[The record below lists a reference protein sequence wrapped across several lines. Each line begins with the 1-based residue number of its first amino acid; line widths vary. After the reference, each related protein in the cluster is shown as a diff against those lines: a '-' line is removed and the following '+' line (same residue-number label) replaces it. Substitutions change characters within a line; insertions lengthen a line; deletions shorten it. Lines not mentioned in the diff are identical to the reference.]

1 MDFFAQIGTGMS
13 RFIFWSSSFLTE
25 DQVPG
30 WISILILAALLLAIV
45 ALIISSRRKL
55 NALQWLEGEVC
66 AARDEADFARKVN
79 KISQEAKKVRTQKGY
94 THITAAWDEFR
105 ETFLED
111 RGGEH
116 PVLRNSV
123 RPSSFFNLEDL
134 HFGPGFFRYL
144 PGLFVTVGL
153 LLTFLGLISAL
164 QQITGL
170 SNASP
175 EDMRISLDRLLGAAS
190 AKFIMSLTGL
200 FASIVFTIVLR
211 VLMSQ
216 VERRIHSLCADLE
229 NRLSFISL
237 ESVAMEQLEI
247 ARGQKDSFL
256 EIGTT
261 LVSELGESL
270 SRQIPESIAS
280 SISTTM
286 APLLENIGK
295 VGADGL
301 GDMVNNLSKQFSQ
314 DVASALSDVSNQLST
329 AGDKIASLSDRMDQ
343 SSGQMGKEM
352 ESSVSKLAAAA
363 EDLSGRL
370 ASAAETTDGALN
382 AGAERLL
389 GIMNET
395 LEGIRHNTAE
405 GTEALKEAAA
415 DMRASA
421 GNFRQELNEAAS
433 SGSNAVRAQMEG
445 AANKAE
451 RDISNAGSTVA
462 DQVAKSGH
470 DLLSAAA
477 DFREKTRA
485 DLLDPISSVV
495 EQLGQMTAQLQD
507 GSGQIATA
515 ASHIKSGGEVT
526 RSAAEN
532 LSLVSQELKAT
543 AEPIKNSVER
553 IESATTG
560 LARST
565 AEATE
570 TVTRSSRETAENAA
584 RVLDAAK
591 AALSAEQE
599 LIESSLTKLGEA
611 LDKMQGQSD
620 RIDDMDEKLGAAF
633 NQFATHVRTSLDTF
647 AEHVRKMNGELAPA
661 LDTMREI
668 VDQAEK
674 FQPEQRR

>member
-13 RFIFWSSSFLTE
+13 HFIFWSSSFLTE
-25 DQVPG
+25 EQAPG
-30 WISILILAALLLAIV
+30 WISIFILV
-45 ALIISSRRKL
+45 ALFGFVVALFMSSRRKL
-55 NALQWLEGEVC
+55 KALQWLEGEVR
-66 AARDEADFARKVN
+66 ATQDEADFALKVN
-79 KISQEAKKVRTQKGY
+79 KISQEAKKVRTQSGY

-105 ETFLED
+105 ETLLED
-111 RGGEH
+111 RGGEE

-134 HFGPGFFRYL
+134 HFGPGFYRYL

-175 EDMRISLDRLLGAAS
+175 EDMRMSLDRLLGAAS

-247 ARGQKDSFL
+247 ARGQKDSFM
-256 EIGTT
+256 EIGAT

-270 SRQIPESIAS
+270 SRQIPESIAT

-295 VGADGL
+295 VGADGV

-314 DVASALSDVSNQLST
+314 DVASAMSEVSTQLAA

-352 ESSVSKLAAAA
+352 EASVGKLAKAA
-363 EDLSGRL
+363 EDLSERL

-395 LEGIRHNTAE
+395 LEGIRRNTAD
-405 GTEALKEAAA
+405 GTEALREAAA
-415 DMRASA
+415 DMRSSA
-421 GNFRQELNEAAS
+421 GSFREQLDQAAS
-433 SGSNAVRAQMEG
+433 SGSNAVRTRMEG
-445 AANKAE
+445 VANKAE
-451 RDISNAGSTVA
+451 QDISNAGSTVA
-462 DQVAKSGH
+462 EQVTKSGH
-470 DLLSAAA
+470 DLLTASAE
-477 DFREKTRA
+477 FREKIRA

-495 EQLGQMTAQLQD
+495 EQLGQMTARLQD

-515 ASHIKSGGEVT
+515 ANHIKSGGEVT
-526 RSAAEN
+526 RTAAEN
-532 LSLVSQELKAT
+532 LAIASQDLKAT
-543 AEPIKNSVER
+543 AEPINNSVER

-570 TVTRSSRETAENAA
+570 TVKRSSKETAENAA

-599 LIESSLTKLGEA
+599 LIQTSLAKLGEA
-611 LDKMQGQSD
+611 LDKMEQQSD

-633 NQFATHVRTSLDTF
+633 NQFATHVKTSLETF

>member
-395 LEGIRHNTAE
+395 LEGIRRNTAE

>member
-13 RFIFWSSSFLTE
+13 HFIFWSSSFLTE
-25 DQVPG
+25 EQAPG
-30 WISILILAALLLAIV
+30 WISIFILV
-45 ALIISSRRKL
+45 ALFGFVVALFMSSRRKL
-55 NALQWLEGEVC
+55 KALQWLEGEVR
-66 AARDEADFARKVN
+66 ATQDEADFALKVN
-79 KISQEAKKVRTQKGY
+79 KISQEAKKVRTQSGY

-105 ETFLED
+105 ETLLED
-111 RGGEH
+111 RGGEE

-134 HFGPGFFRYL
+134 HFGPGFYRYL

-175 EDMRISLDRLLGAAS
+175 EDMRMSLDRLLGAAS

-247 ARGQKDSFL
+247 ARGQKDSFM
-256 EIGTT
+256 EIGAT

-270 SRQIPESIAS
+270 SRQIPESIAT

-295 VGADGL
+295 VGADGV

-314 DVASALSDVSNQLST
+314 DVASAMSEVSTQLAA

-352 ESSVSKLAAAA
+352 EASVGKLAKAA
-363 EDLSGRL
+363 EDLSERL

-395 LEGIRHNTAE
+395 LEGIRRNTAD
-405 GTEALKEAAA
+405 GTEALREAAA
-415 DMRASA
+415 DMRSSA
-421 GNFRQELNEAAS
+421 GNFREQLDEAS
-433 SGSNAVRAQMEG
+433 SSGANAVHTRMESV
-445 AANKAE
+445 ANKAE
-451 RDISNAGSTVA
+451 QDISNAGSTVA
-462 DQVAKSGH
+462 EQVTKSGH
-470 DLLSAAA
+470 DLLTASAE
-477 DFREKTRA
+477 FREKIRG

-495 EQLGQMTAQLQD
+495 EQLGQMTARLQD

-515 ASHIKSGGEVT
+515 ANHIKSGGEVT
-526 RSAAEN
+526 RTAAEN
-532 LSLVSQELKAT
+532 LAIASQDLKAT
-543 AEPIKNSVER
+543 AEPINNSVER

-570 TVTRSSRETAENAA
+570 TVKRSSKETAENAA

-599 LIESSLTKLGEA
+599 LIQTSLAKLGEA
-611 LDKMQGQSD
+611 LDKMEQQSD

-633 NQFATHVRTSLDTF
+633 NQFATHVKTSLETF

>member
-1 MDFFAQIGTGMS
+1 MS

-301 GDMVNNLSKQFSQ
+301 GDMVNNLSRQFSQ

-395 LEGIRHNTAE
+395 LEGIRRNTAE

-445 AANKAE
+445 AANKAG

>member
-1 MDFFAQIGTGMS
+1 MDFFTYIGTGMS
-13 RFIFWSSSFLTE
+13 HFIFWASSFLTE
-25 DQVPG
+25 EKAPG
-30 WISILILAALLLAIV
+30 LVSIVILCSLLTAIV
-45 ALIISSRRKL
+45 VVSTSSRRKL
-55 NALQWLEGEVC
+55 KALRWLEGEVR
-66 AARDEADFARKVN
+66 ATKDEADFALKVN
-79 KISQEAKKVRTQKGY
+79 KISQEAKKVRTEKEY

-105 ETFLED
+105 ETLLED
-111 RGGEH
+111 SSGEQ

-134 HFGPGFFRYL
+134 HFGPGFFRFL

-229 NRLSFISL
+229 NRLSFVSL

-247 ARGQKDSFL
+247 ARGQSDSFK
-256 EIGTT
+256 EIGFT

-286 APLLENIGK
+286 APLLENIGQ

-301 GDMVNNLSKQFSQ
+301 GDMVNKLSKQFSQ
-314 DVASALSDVSNQLST
+314 DVGSALSDVSAQLST

-343 SSGQMGKEM
+343 SSGQMGEEM
-352 ESSVSKLAAAA
+352 EASVGKLAKAA

-370 ASAAETTDGALN
+370 ATAAETTDGALN

-395 LEGIRHNTAE
+395 LEGIRRNTAD
-405 GTEALKEAAA
+405 GTEALREAAA

-421 GNFRQELNEAAS
+421 GTFRQELNEAAS
-433 SGSNAVRAQMEG
+433 SGSNAVRTQMEG

-451 RDISNAGSTVA
+451 QDISNAGNTVA
-462 DQVAKSGH
+462 EQVANSGH
-470 DLLSAAA
+470 DLLAAAA

-495 EQLGQMTAQLQD
+495 EELGQMTARLQD
-507 GSGQIATA
+507 GSGHIATA
-515 ASHIKSGGEVT
+515 ATHIKSGGEIT

-532 LSLVSQELKAT
+532 LSLASQELKAT

-560 LARST
+560 LAKST
-565 AEATE
+565 MEATD

-591 AALSAEQE
+591 AALSAEQGM
-599 LIESSLTKLGEA
+599 IETSLAKLGEA
-611 LDKMQGQSD
+611 LQKMERQHDQ
-620 RIDDMDEKLGAAF
+620 IDEMDEKLGAAF